1 MNGLIRRF
9 GVSEELTGNPEF
21 QSALVRVTAC
31 LLGALYIAVGAL
43 TQYYRV
49 DVPYYLT
56 LFAIYL
62 VSNVWFLI
70 SIVLRPE
77 WPARVYVGI
86 CLDVVAI
93 SLAIFITREAI
104 SPFYLLYILVF
115 ISAGT
120 RFGKHH
126 LVVASLA
133 AVLGYNVVLI
143 ALDEWRL
150 HTFEATFFLAL
161 LVLLPLYQ
169 YSLLRKVQDARA
181 EAERA
186 NQAKGD
192 FLAFMTHELR
202 TPLTGVVGMTELL
215 RGTRLDDEQRD
226 CVQAIANS
234 ADILGA
240 LIGDILDLSKIDARR
255 IVLERIPFDPR
266 SLVRDVS
273 DALAMR
279 AHSAELEL
287 IADVDPEVPLRLI
300 GDPLRLRQILFNL
313 MGNAVKFT
321 PTGEVR
327 VHLSVRPPEAEQNG
341 PHLLFEVVDTGIGI
355 PSDKIP
361 RLFER
366 FRQADE
372 STTRRFGGTGLG
384 TTIARELTLLM
395 GGAIGVESKEGR
407 GSRFW
412 IRLPLIEDDSAASS
426 GPGARLRGSRIL
438 VLEPNPTCRGLACA
452 AFGREGAACETP
464 AAPGDVGSEQIRGQ
478 RFDLLVIADHPQ
490 GRDLN
495 AVRAEVKT
503 ALGVSVPCL
512 FLVYPGRRPALEG
525 TTDACLTKPYLRED
539 LIVAAESLLGRAGMS
554 TDGALRAGQTSPP
567 LGLEPVVDAARMRV
581 LVAEDNEIAAK
592 VITRFLGKM
601 GFELTRVADGEAA
614 LAEALGG
621 AYGIAIVDLRMPK
634 LDGIGFARRYREQAP
649 DRPIPIVALTANAS
663 EDVKR
668 DCLSAGMDA
677 FLSKPV
683 KPDELRGALEA
694 ALRELPATSH
704 LPPADR
710 LDGADTGHRS

>member
-1 MNGLIRRF
+1 MNGLIGRF
-9 GVSEELTGNPEF
+9 GVPDGLTGNPEF
-21 QSALVRVTAC
+21 QSALVRITAC

-43 TQYYRV
+43 THYYRV

-56 LFAIYL
+56 LFGIYL
-62 VSNVWFLI
+62 VSNLGFLV
-70 SIVLRPE
+70 SIALRPE
-77 WPARVYVGI
+77 WPARVYLGI

-120 RFGKHH
+120 RFGKQH

-133 AVLGYNVVLI
+133 AVFGYNVVLI

-186 NQAKGD
+186 NQARGD

-226 CVQAIANS
+226 YVQAIANS

-266 SLVRDVS
+266 ALVRDVS

-279 AHSAELEL
+279 AHSAGLEL
-287 IADVDPEVPLRLI
+287 IADVDPDVPRGLI
-300 GDPLRLRQILFNL
+300 GDPLRLRQIIFNL

-327 VHLSVRPPEAEQNG
+327 VHLSVRPTEADQSG

-355 PSDKIP
+355 PPEKLP

-384 TTIARELTLLM
+384 TTISRELALLM
-395 GGAIGVESKEGR
+395 GGEIGVESEEGR

-412 IRLPLIEDDSAASS
+412 IRLPLIEDLAAEPSA
-426 GPGARLRGSRIL
+426 PGDRLRGLRIL
-438 VLEPNPTCRGLACA
+438 ILEPNAAYRALASA
-452 AFGREGAACETP
+452 ALGREGAVCEAT
-464 AAPGDVGSEQIRGQ
+464 AEPGDVGSAQIRGQ

-495 AVRAEVKT
+495 AARTEVKT
-503 ALGVSVPCL
+503 ALGESVPCL
-512 FLVYPGRRPALEG
+512 FLVYPGRRPALEE
-525 TTDACLTKPYLRED
+525 TTDVCLTKPYLSED
-539 LIVAAESLLGRAGMS
+539 LIAAAESLLGRADVA
-554 TDGALRAGQTSPP
+554 TDGALRAAVSSPSF
-567 LGLEPVVDAARMRV
+567 GLEPIADAARMRV

-592 VITRFLGKM
+592 VITRFLAKM

-614 LAEALGG
+614 LTEALSGD
-621 AYGIAIVDLRMPK
+621 YGITIVDLRMPK

-668 DCLSAGMDA
+668 DCLSAGMDDL
-677 FLSKPV
+677 LSKPV
-683 KPDELRGALEA
+683 KPAELRRVLEE
-694 ALRELPATSH
+694 ALRELPATS
-704 LPPADR
+704 LQPPADR
-710 LDGADTGHRS
+710 FEGADAGHRS

>member
-9 GVSEELTGNPEF
+9 GVTDALAGNPEF
-21 QSALVRVTAC
+21 QSALVRITAC
-31 LLGALYIAVGAL
+31 LLGALYIALGAS

-62 VSNVWFLI
+62 ASNVGFLI
-70 SIVLRPE
+70 SIALRPE
-77 WPARVYVGI
+77 WPARVYLGI

-120 RFGKHH
+120 RFGKPH
-126 LVVASLA
+126 LLVASLA
-133 AVLGYNVVLI
+133 AVFGYNIVLI

-169 YSLLRKVQDARA
+169 YSLLRKLQDARA

-186 NQAKGD
+186 NQARGD

-215 RGTRLDDEQRD
+215 RGTQLDDEQRD
-226 CVQAIANS
+226 CVHAIANS
-234 ADILGA
+234 AEILGA

-266 SLVRDVS
+266 SLVREVS
-273 DALAMR
+273 EAVAMR
-279 AHSAELEL
+279 AHSAGLEL
-287 IADVDPEVPLRLI
+287 IADVDPDVPLRLI

-313 MGNAVKFT
+313 IGNAVKFT
-321 PTGEVR
+321 PAGEVR
-327 VHLSVRPPEAEQNG
+327 VRLSVRPPEAEQNRR
-341 PHLLFEVVDTGIGI
+341 HLLFEVVDTGIGI
-355 PSDKIP
+355 PPDKLP

-395 GGAIGVESKEGR
+395 GGAIGVESEEGR

-412 IRLPLIEDDSAASS
+412 IRLPLIEDVAAVPSA
-426 GPGARLRGSRIL
+426 PGGRLRGARIL
-438 VLEPNPTCRGLACA
+438 ILEPNATCRAFASA
-452 AFGREGAACETP
+452 AFGREGAVCETTAEP
-464 AAPGDVGSEQIRGQ
+464 ADVGSVLIRGQ

-495 AVRAEVKT
+495 TARAEVET
-503 ALGVSVPCL
+503 ALGEAVPCL
-512 FLVYPGRRPALEG
+512 YLVYPGRRPALDG
-525 TTDACLTKPYLRED
+525 IRGSCLAKPYLSED
-539 LIVAAESLLGRAGMS
+539 LIAAAESLLGRAAIPADGPLQGGLS
-554 TDGALRAGQTSPP
+554 TPS
-567 LGLEPVVDAARMRV
+567 LGLEPIADAARMRV

-614 LAEALGG
+614 LAEALSG

-668 DCLSAGMDA
+668 DCLSAGMDD

-683 KPDELRGALEA
+683 KPHELRRALEA
-694 ALRELPATSH
+694 ALRELPAAGTV
-704 LPPADR
+704 
-710 LDGADTGHRS
+710 G

>member
-1 MNGLIRRF
+1 MNGVFRRF
-9 GVSEELTGNPEF
+9 GVKEELTGNPEF
-21 QSALVRVTAC
+21 QSALVRITTC

-49 DVPYYLT
+49 DVPYYLA

-70 SIVLRPE
+70 SIAVRPT
-77 WPARVYVGI
+77 WPARVYLGI
-86 CLDVVAI
+86 CLDVLAI

-115 ISAGT
+115 ISAGM
-120 RFGKHH
+120 RFGKRH

-133 AVLGYNVVLI
+133 AVFGYNIVLI

-169 YSLLRKVQDARA
+169 YSLLRKLQDARA

-186 NQAKGD
+186 NQARGD

-255 IVLERIPFDPR
+255 VVLEHIPFDPR
-266 SLVRDVS
+266 SLVHDVS
-273 DALAMR
+273 EALAMR
-279 AHSAELEL
+279 AHSAGLEL
-287 IADVDPEVPLRLI
+287 ICDVDPDVPIRLV

-327 VHLSVRPPEAEQNG
+327 VSLSVRPPEAEQNR

-355 PSDKIP
+355 PPDKLP

-384 TTIARELTLLM
+384 TTISRELTLLM
-395 GGAIGVESKEGR
+395 GGAIGVQSEEGR

-412 IRLPLIEDDSAASS
+412 IRLPLIEDVAAVPSVPD
-426 GPGARLRGSRIL
+426 GRLHGLRIL
-438 VLEPNPTCRGLACA
+438 MLEPNATCRALACA
-452 AFGREGAACETP
+452 AFGREGAVCETP
-464 AAPGDVGSEQIRGQ
+464 AKPADVGSAQIRGQ

-495 AVRAEVKT
+495 GVRAQVET
-503 ALGVSVPCL
+503 ALGKAIPCL
-512 FLVYPGRRPALEG
+512 FLVYPGRRPALEEPKD
-525 TTDACLTKPYLRED
+525 TCLTKPYLRED
-539 LIVAAESLLGRAGMS
+539 LIAAAESRLGRNAIPA
-554 TDGALRAGQTSPP
+554 DGAQAGRSAPS
-567 LGLEPVVDAARMRV
+567 LGLEPIADAARMRV

-592 VITRFLGKM
+592 VITRFLAKM

-614 LAEALGG
+614 LAEALSGD
-621 AYGIAIVDLRMPK
+621 YGIVIVDLRMPK
-634 LDGIGFARRYREQAP
+634 LDGIGFARRYREQVP

-668 DCLSAGMDA
+668 DCLSAGMDD

-683 KPDELRGALEA
+683 KPEELRRALEA
-694 ALRELPATSH
+694 ALQELPATSVQ
-704 LPPADR
+704 PPADR
-710 LDGADTGHRS
+710 FDGANAGHRS

>member
-1 MNGLIRRF
+1 MNGMIRRF
-9 GVSEELTGNPEF
+9 GVSEGLAGNPEF
-21 QSALVRVTAC
+21 QSALVRLTAC
-31 LLGALYIAVGAL
+31 LLGALYIAVGAS

-56 LFAIYL
+56 LFGIYL
-62 VSNVWFLI
+62 VSNIGFLV
-70 SIVLRPE
+70 SIALRSE
-77 WPARVYVGI
+77 WPARVYLGI

-133 AVLGYNVVLI
+133 AVFGYNVVLI

-186 NQAKGD
+186 NQARGD

-279 AHSAELEL
+279 AYSAGLEL
-287 IADVDPEVPLRLI
+287 IADVDPNVPPRLI

-327 VHLSVRPPEAEQNG
+327 VHLSVRPPEAEQSG
-341 PHLLFEVVDTGIGI
+341 PHLLVEVVDTGIGI
-355 PSDKIP
+355 PPDKLP
-361 RLFER
+361 QLFER

-384 TTIARELTLLM
+384 TTISRELTLLM
-395 GGAIGVESKEGR
+395 GGAIGVESEEGR

-412 IRLPLIEDDSAASS
+412 MRLPLIEDDAAVSSA
-426 GPGARLRGSRIL
+426 PGSRLRGLRIL
-438 VLEPNPTCRGLACA
+438 ILEPNATCRALACA

-464 AAPGDVGSEQIRGQ
+464 VEPADVDSAQTRGQ

-495 AVRAEVKT
+495 AARAEVKA
-503 ALGVSVPCL
+503 ALGEAVHCL
-512 FLVYPGRRPALEG
+512 FLVYPGRRPVLEE
-525 TTDACLTKPYLRED
+525 TTDGCLTKPYLSED
-539 LIVAAESLLGRAGMS
+539 LIAAAESLLGRADVA
-554 TDGALRAGQTSPP
+554 TDGALRAGASSPS
-567 LGLEPVVDAARMRV
+567 LGLEPIADAARMRV

-601 GFELTRVADGEAA
+601 GFDLTRVADGEAA
-614 LAEALGG
+614 LTEALSGD
-621 AYGIAIVDLRMPK
+621 YGIAIVDLRMPK

-649 DRPIPIVALTANAS
+649 ERAIPIVALTANAS

-668 DCLSAGMDA
+668 DCLSAGMND

-683 KPDELRGALEA
+683 KPQELRRALEV
-694 ALRELPATSH
+694 ALHELPAAGRQT
-704 LPPADR
+704 PAVDR
-710 LDGADTGHRS
+710 SL

>member
-1 MNGLIRRF
+1 MNGMTKRF
-9 GVSEELTGNPEF
+9 GLSDELAGNPEF
-21 QSALVRVTAC
+21 QSALVRITAC

-43 TQYYRV
+43 THYYRV

-56 LFAIYL
+56 LFTIYL
-62 VSNVWFLI
+62 ASNVGFLI
-70 SIVLRPE
+70 SIVRRPE
-77 WPARVYVGI
+77 WPARVYLGI

-126 LVVASLA
+126 LVVASLV
-133 AVLGYNVVLI
+133 AVFGYNVVLI

-169 YSLLRKVQDARA
+169 SSLLRKVQDARA

-186 NQAKGD
+186 NQARGD

-215 RGTRLDDEQRD
+215 KGTRLDVEQRD
-226 CVQAIANS
+226 YVQAIANS
-234 ADILGA
+234 ADVLGA

-255 IVLERIPFDPR
+255 IVLEHIPFDPR
-266 SLVRDVS
+266 SLVHEVC
-273 DALAMR
+273 DALGMR
-279 AHSAELEL
+279 AHAAGLEL
-287 IADVDPEVPLRLI
+287 IADVDPNVPRRVF
-300 GDPLRLRQILFNL
+300 GDPLRVRQILFNL

-327 VHLSVRPPEAEQNG
+327 VILSARPPEAEQSR
-341 PHLLFEVVDTGIGI
+341 PHLLFEVIDTGIGI
-355 PSDKIP
+355 PADTLP

-384 TTIARELTLLM
+384 TTISRELTLLM
-395 GGAIGVESKEGR
+395 GGAIGVESEAGR

-412 IRLPLIEDDSAASS
+412 IRLPLLEDLSAASS
-426 GPGARLRGSRIL
+426 PTDRRLGGVTIL
-438 VLEPNPTCRGLACA
+438 VLEPNATGRELACV
-452 AFGREGAACETP
+452 AFGREGADCEALAEP
-464 AAPGDVGSEQIRGQ
+464 ADLGSGQ
-478 RFDLLVIADHPQ
+478 PQGRRFDLVVIADHPT
-490 GRDLN
+490 GRDLH
-495 AVRAEVKT
+495 AARAEVEST
-503 ALGVSVPCL
+503 LGGAVPCL
-512 FLVYPGRRPALEG
+512 FLVYPGRRPAIEV
-525 TTDACLTKPYLRED
+525 TTDACLVKPYLAED
-539 LIVAAESLLGRAGMS
+539 LIAAAASLTGRASASAPESGR
-554 TDGALRAGQTSPP
+554 DGAALPT
-567 LGLEPVVDAARMRV
+567 LGLQPMDGAARMRV

-592 VITRFLGKM
+592 VITRFLEKM

-614 LAEALGG
+614 LSEALAGDF
-621 AYGIAIVDLRMPK
+621 GIAIVDLRMPK
-634 LDGIGFARRYREQAP
+634 LDGIGFARRYRALAP
-649 DRPIPIVALTANAS
+649 QRALPIVALTANAS
-663 EDVKR
+663 EDIKR

-683 KPDELRGALEA
+683 KPDELRRVLEA
-694 ALRELPATSH
+694 ALRGLPWLSAR
-704 LPPADR
+704 PRDA
-710 LDGADTGHRS
+710 

>member
-1 MNGLIRRF
+1 MNGLIKRF
-9 GVSEELTGNPEF
+9 GVTDALAGNPEF
-21 QSALVRVTAC
+21 QSALVRMTAC
-31 LLGALYIAVGAL
+31 LLGALYIALGAS

-62 VSNVWFLI
+62 VSNVGFLI
-70 SIVLRPE
+70 SIALRPE
-77 WPARVYVGI
+77 WPARVYLGI

-120 RFGKHH
+120 RFGKPQ

-133 AVLGYNVVLI
+133 AVFGYNVVLI

-169 YSLLRKVQDARA
+169 YSLLRKLQDARA

-186 NQAKGD
+186 NQARGD

-279 AHSAELEL
+279 AHSAGLEL
-287 IADVDPEVPLRLI
+287 IADVDPDVPFRLI

-313 MGNAVKFT
+313 VGNAVKFT

-327 VHLSVRPPEAEQNG
+327 VRLSVRPPEAEQYR

-355 PSDKIP
+355 PPDKLP

-384 TTIARELTLLM
+384 TTISRELTLLM
-395 GGAIGVESKEGR
+395 GGAIGVESEEGR

-412 IRLPLIEDDSAASS
+412 IRLPLIEDVAAVPSAPD
-426 GPGARLRGSRIL
+426 GRLRGLSIL
-438 VLEPNPTCRGLACA
+438 ILEPNATGRALACA

-464 AAPGDVGSEQIRGQ
+464 AEPVDVGSAQIRGQ

-495 AVRAEVKT
+495 AVRAQVTT
-503 ALGVSVPCL
+503 ALGETRPCL
-512 FLVYPGRRPALEG
+512 FLVYPGRRPALEE
-525 TTDACLTKPYLRED
+525 TKDACLTKPYLRED
-539 LIVAAESLLGRAGMS
+539 LIAAIETLLGRAAIPA
-554 TDGALRAGQTSPP
+554 DGTPRAGLSSPS
-567 LGLEPVVDAARMRV
+567 LGLEPIADAARMRV

-601 GFELTRVADGEAA
+601 GFEVTRVADGEAA
-614 LAEALGG
+614 LTEALSGD
-621 AYGIAIVDLRMPK
+621 YGIAIVDLRMPK
-634 LDGIGFARRYREQAP
+634 LDGIGFARRYREQA
-649 DRPIPIVALTANAS
+649 RHRAIPIVALTANAS

-668 DCLSAGMDA
+668 DCLSAGMDD

-683 KPDELRGALEA
+683 KPHELRRALEA
-694 ALRELPATSH
+694 ALRELPAT
-704 LPPADR
+704 
-710 LDGADTGHRS
+710 GTVG

>member
-1 MNGLIRRF
+1 MKGLIRRF
-9 GVSEELTGNPEF
+9 GVSQGLTGNPEF
-21 QSALVRVTAC
+21 QSALVRITAC
-31 LLGALYIAVGAL
+31 LLGAVYIAVGAL

-62 VSNVWFLI
+62 VSNVGFLI
-70 SIVLRPE
+70 SIALRPE
-77 WPARVYVGI
+77 WPARVYLGI

-120 RFGKHH
+120 RFGKNH

-133 AVLGYNVVLI
+133 AVVGYNVVLV

-186 NQAKGD
+186 NQARGA

-215 RGTRLDDEQRD
+215 RGTRLDEEQRD

-279 AHSAELEL
+279 AHSAGLEL
-287 IADVDPEVPLRLI
+287 IADVDPEVPIRLI

-321 PTGEVR
+321 PAGEVR
-327 VHLSVRPPEAEQNG
+327 VVLSVRPPEAGHSRPQ
-341 PHLLFEVVDTGIGI
+341 LLFEVVDTGIGI
-355 PSDKIP
+355 PTDKLP

-384 TTIARELTLLM
+384 MTISRELTLLM
-395 GGAIGVESKEGR
+395 GGTIGVESEEGR

-412 IRLPLIEDDSAASS
+412 IRLPLIEDVEAVPST
-426 GPGARLRGSRIL
+426 PGGRLLHSRIL
-438 VLEPNPTCRGLACA
+438 ILEPNPTRRGLACA
-452 AFGREGAACETP
+452 ALGREGAVCETAVEP
-464 AAPGDVGSEQIRGQ
+464 VDIGSEQIRGQ
-478 RFDLLVIADHPQ
+478 GYDLLVIADHPQ

-495 AVRAEVKT
+495 AARDEVKA
-503 ALGVSVPCL
+503 ALGEAVPCL
-512 FLVYPGRRPALEG
+512 FLVYPGRRPLLEE
-525 TTDACLTKPYLRED
+525 TKDACLAKPYLRED
-539 LIVAAESLLGRAGMS
+539 LVAAAESLLGRAGMS
-554 TDGALRAGQTSPP
+554 TARAPRAGQASPSR
-567 LGLEPVVDAARMRV
+567 GLEPIADAARMRV

-614 LAEALGG
+614 LTEALGG
-621 AYGIAIVDLRMPK
+621 DYGIAIVDLRMPK
-634 LDGIGFARRYREQAP
+634 LDGIGFARRYREEVP
-649 DRPIPIVALTANAS
+649 HRPIPIVALTANAS

-683 KPDELRGALEA
+683 KPDDLRRALEA
-694 ALRELPATSH
+694 ALRALPVSERVDDAGG
-704 LPPADR
+704 
-710 LDGADTGHRS
+710 LDECRA

>member
-9 GVSEELTGNPEF
+9 GVSEALTGNPEF
-21 QSALVRVTAC
+21 QSALVRITAC
-31 LLGALYIAVGAL
+31 LLGALYIAIGAL

-62 VSNVWFLI
+62 VSNVGFLI

-77 WPARVYVGI
+77 WPARVYLGI

-133 AVLGYNVVLI
+133 AVFGYNVVLI

-186 NQAKGD
+186 NQARGD

-215 RGTRLDDEQRD
+215 RGTRLDVEQRD
-226 CVQAIANS
+226 YVQAIANS
-234 ADILGA
+234 ADVLGA

-255 IVLERIPFDPR
+255 IVLEHIPFDPR
-266 SLVRDVS
+266 SLVRDVC

-279 AHSAELEL
+279 AHAAGLEL
-287 IADVDPEVPLRLI
+287 IADVDPNVPRRVV
-300 GDPLRLRQILFNL
+300 GDPLRVRQILFNL

-327 VHLSVRPPEAEQNG
+327 VRLSARPPEAEQSRA
-341 PHLLFEVVDTGIGI
+341 HLLFEVIDTGIGI
-355 PSDKIP
+355 PPDKLP

-384 TTIARELTLLM
+384 TTISRELTLLM
-395 GGAIGVESKEGR
+395 GGAIGVESDEGR

-412 IRLPLIEDDSAASS
+412 IRLPLIEDVAAEPSA
-426 GPGARLRGSRIL
+426 PDARLRGLRIL
-438 VLEPNPTCRGLACA
+438 ILEANATCRALVCA
-452 AFGREGAACETP
+452 AFSREGAVCETP
-464 AAPGDVGSEQIRGQ
+464 AEPVDVGSAQVRDQ

-495 AVRAEVKT
+495 AVRAQVKT
-503 ALGVSVPCL
+503 ALGEAVPCL
-512 FLVYPGRRPALEG
+512 FLAYPGRRPALEG
-525 TTDACLTKPYLRED
+525 TKDACLTKPYLRED
-539 LIVAAESLLGRAGMS
+539 LIAAAESLLGRAAIPA
-554 TDGALRAGQTSPP
+554 DGALQAGLSSPS
-567 LGLEPVVDAARMRV
+567 LGLEPIADAARMRV

-614 LAEALGG
+614 LTEALSGD
-621 AYGIAIVDLRMPK
+621 YGIAIVDLRMPK

-649 DRPIPIVALTANAS
+649 DRAIPIVALTANAS
-663 EDVKR
+663 EDIKN
-668 DCLSAGMDA
+668 DCLSAGMDD

-683 KPDELRGALEA
+683 RPDELRRALEA
-694 ALRELPATSH
+694 ALRELPAASH
-704 LPPADR
+704 QPPAV
-710 LDGADTGHRS
+710 GRSI

>member
-1 MNGLIRRF
+1 MNGLTRRL
-9 GVSEELTGNPEF
+9 GVSKELTGNPEF
-21 QSALVRVTAC
+21 QSALVRITAC

-62 VSNVWFLI
+62 VSNVGFLI
-70 SIVLRPE
+70 SIVLRRE
-77 WPARVYVGI
+77 WPARVYLGI

-133 AVLGYNVVLI
+133 AVFGYNVVLI

-169 YSLLRKVQDARA
+169 YSLLRKVQDARD

-186 NQAKGD
+186 NQARGD

-226 CVQAIANS
+226 YVQAIANS

-255 IVLERIPFDPR
+255 IVIERIPFDPR
-266 SLVRDVS
+266 SLVREVS
-273 DALAMR
+273 DALATR
-279 AHSAELEL
+279 AHSAGLEL
-287 IADVDPEVPLRLI
+287 IADVEPEVPPRLI

-321 PTGEVR
+321 SAGEVR
-327 VHLSVRPPEAEQNG
+327 VRLSVRPPEAEQSR
-341 PHLLFEVVDTGIGI
+341 PHLLFEVLDTGIGI
-355 PSDKIP
+355 PPEKLP

-384 TTIARELTLLM
+384 TTISRELTLLM
-395 GGAIGVESKEGR
+395 GGAIGVESAEGR

-412 IRLPLIEDDSAASS
+412 IRLPLIEDAAAVPSAPD
-426 GPGARLRGSRIL
+426 GGLRGTRIL
-438 VLEPNPTCRGLACA
+438 ILEPNPTCRGLACA
-452 AFGREGAACETP
+452 AFGREGALCETP
-464 AAPGDVGSEQIRGQ
+464 VEPVDVGSEQIRGH

-495 AVRAEVKT
+495 AVRDRVKT
-503 ALGVSVPCL
+503 ALGEAVPCL
-512 FLVYPGRRPALEG
+512 FLVYPGRRPALEE
-525 TTDACLTKPYLRED
+525 TTDACLAKPYLRED
-539 LIVAAESLLGRAGMS
+539 LTAAAESLLGRAGTSM
-554 TDGALRAGQTSPP
+554 DGQRRAVRSSSS
-567 LGLEPVVDAARMRV
+567 LGLEPIPDAARMRV

-621 AYGIAIVDLRMPK
+621 DYGIAIVDLRMPK
-634 LDGIGFARRYREQAP
+634 LDGIGFARRYREQVRH
-649 DRPIPIVALTANAS
+649 RPIPIVALTANAS

-668 DCLSAGMDA
+668 DCLSAGMDD

-683 KPDELRGALEA
+683 KPDELRRVLEA
-694 ALRELPATSH
+694 ALRGLPAARH
-704 LPPADR
+704 RPPGISR
-710 LDGADTGHRS
+710 

>member
-1 MNGLIRRF
+1 MNGMIRRF
-9 GVSEELTGNPEF
+9 GVTDALAGNPEF
-21 QSALVRVTAC
+21 QSALVRITAC
-31 LLGALYIAVGAL
+31 LLGALYIAVGAS

-56 LFAIYL
+56 LFGIYL
-62 VSNVWFLI
+62 ASNVGFLI
-70 SIVLRPE
+70 SIALRPE
-77 WPARVYVGI
+77 WPARVYLGI

-120 RFGKHH
+120 RFGKQH

-133 AVLGYNVVLI
+133 AVFGYNVVLI

-186 NQAKGD
+186 NQARGD

-215 RGTRLDDEQRD
+215 RGTRLNDEQRD
-226 CVQAIANS
+226 YVQAIANS

-266 SLVRDVS
+266 RLVRDVS

-279 AHSAELEL
+279 AHSAGLEL
-287 IADVDPEVPLRLI
+287 IADVDPNVPPRLI

-327 VHLSVRPPEAEQNG
+327 VRLSVRPPEAEQSS

-355 PSDKIP
+355 PPDKLP

-395 GGAIGVESKEGR
+395 GGAIGVESEEGC

-412 IRLPLIEDDSAASS
+412 MRLPLIEGDAAVPSAS
-426 GPGARLRGSRIL
+426 GRRLRGLRIL
-438 VLEPNPTCRGLACA
+438 ILEPNVTCRALACA
-452 AFGREGAACETP
+452 AFGREGAACEAP
-464 AAPGDVGSEQIRGQ
+464 AEPADVDSAQIRGQ
-478 RFDLLVIADHPQ
+478 RFDLLVIADCPQ

-495 AVRAEVKT
+495 GVRGEVKA
-503 ALGVSVPCL
+503 ALGEAVPCL

-525 TTDACLTKPYLRED
+525 TTDACLAKPYLSED
-539 LIVAAESLLGRAGMS
+539 LIAAAESLSGRAGMP
-554 TDGALRAGQTSPP
+554 TDGALQAGLSSPA
-567 LGLEPVVDAARMRV
+567 LGLEPIADAARMRV

-601 GFELTRVADGEAA
+601 GFEITRVADGEAA
-614 LAEALGG
+614 LTEALSGG
-621 AYGIAIVDLRMPK
+621 YGIAIVDLRMPK
-634 LDGIGFARRYREQAP
+634 LDGIGFTRRYRDQAP
-649 DRPIPIVALTANAS
+649 ERAIPIVALTANAS

-668 DCLSAGMDA
+668 DCLSAGMSD

-683 KPDELRGALEA
+683 KPQELRRALEA
-694 ALRELPATSH
+694 ALRVLPAAGRQH
-704 LPPADR
+704 PAVDR
-710 LDGADTGHRS
+710 PI